1 MLVGLKMQGTQQV
14 QSQWPGPVTAACS
27 APRAHLPGL
36 TMDGGSVVWGGRDG
50 PWSWRGQVVWSGV
63 WDAQRRLF
71 PQDEAR
77 GTAQQD
83 TGACKAPSESERCG
97 LFTQAG
103 SVLGRLLEPASCA
116 AAISRGDGFLLG
128 WSSPSSLLGGKSKC
142 TQWGHS
148 RLGSSVCQRTQ
159 GAVCS
164 SGLQDGR
171 EESQT
176 SG

>member
-1 MLVGLKMQGTQQV
+1 MRPGGLHGKIQV
-14 QSQWPGPVTAACS
+14 RAKLPQKASGVACS
-27 APRAHLPGL
+27 HR
-36 TMDGGSVVWGGRDG
+36 
-50 PWSWRGQVVWSGV
+50 
-63 WDAQRRLF
+63 
-71 PQDEAR
+71 
-77 GTAQQD
+77 
-83 TGACKAPSESERCG
+83 
-97 LFTQAG
+97 AG
-103 SVLGRLLEPASCA
+103 SVLGRLLEPASYA